1 MSVGDTKGHLRH
13 QRIKFKAHR
22 TRNNKPCD
30 SCRSR
35 KRCCERINEELCA
48 LCFKASKK
56 CTFRF
61 SKDKEFRYD
70 RGDGAEN
77 SQDAKRGTVS
87 GREELVL
94 QITDGDLSNM
104 TLDNAPKSAPVG
116 IIRQESVVSHV
127 PESVE
132 SEQYQES
139 KALSNSPSDLLFKQ
153 YAGQIDVL
161 EKVFELHGNE
171 IVDLYMAYVNPFMP
185 IISWR
190 QFHNFLTHG
199 TKHKWRS
206 FPPILLG
213 PLCLRSLPY
222 WSCDPK
228 LKTECPPD
236 KSDIAAVSYELALE
250 EFLNVSNDEKQN
262 VHLLQTC
269 LIQIPFY
276 ISEIKVVSNPEEL
289 VIVSKLFSICHYLV
303 DNLRL
308 DADFMK
314 RELNNIFK
322 NDSECFYLNNI
333 WWAFYI
339 EEKWFCFLTNK
350 QTTIYDM
357 NFAFL
362 EDVEEMPNISSFGS
376 DIPEDMSKDTRKR
389 IVLMKK
395 INHLCWPYFVSVFK
409 ITALTS
415 EVQKYWYSII
425 DYRFEKH
432 GLLENLLELK
442 SVRDQCS
449 LFFLRIDKWWNEV
462 GRSCGNTSTSKSG
475 RHANSSLRL
484 FYESSR
490 VLVFKI
496 LAKKFLFFSLLIESM
511 VPTTEESRAIEDFCN
526 MHRGLSFTLIDFF
539 KEKYE
544 AFQAIAESSN
554 TTFLYPFTNFQLS
567 MIVIFLSLFNLNLFK
582 NPSLFV
588 KFEDMQ
594 REVSTIWKVYKL
606 ILGASSAHE
615 ECLLPAS
622 VLDILPYGAV
632 SDDVYD
638 IIRKY
643 RFSGIVNDHAIEPL
657 LMSGLPKYII
667 VEKDTNSEPGIDD
680 LKDLKTTDIE
690 KIDNFIDEFLTK

>member
-1 MSVGDTKGHLRH
+1 MSVGETKGRLRH

-22 TRNNKPCD
+22 TRNNNPCD

-48 LCFKASKK
+48 LCLKASKK

-61 SKDKEFRYD
+61 SKEKEFRYD
-70 RGDGAEN
+70 RGGDEDKHF
-77 SQDAKRGTVS
+77 QDASNGTS
-87 GREELVL
+87 PGREEVFL
-94 QITDGDLSNM
+94 QITDGHVPKKR
-104 TLDNAPKSAPVG
+104 LDNIPHAAPTG
-116 IIRQESVVSHV
+116 LIGQECVVAHGL
-127 PESVE
+127 ETIE
-132 SEQYQES
+132 SES
-139 KALSNSPSDLLFKQ
+139 LSNSLNDPLSKQ
-153 YAGQIDVL
+153 HSMQIDVL

-185 IISWR
+185 IISWN
-190 QFHNFLTHG
+190 QFYNYLTHD
-199 TKHKWRS
+199 TKHRWRS
-206 FPPILLG
+206 FPSLLLG

-222 WSCDPK
+222 WSCDFK
-228 LKTECPPD
+228 LKTECLPD
-236 KSDIAAVSYELALE
+236 KSTLAAISYELTLE
-250 EFLNVSNDEKQN
+250 EFLNVSNDEERN
-262 VHLLQTC
+262 VHLLQSC

-276 ISEIKVVSNPEEL
+276 ISEINVVSNPEEL
-289 VIVSKLFSICHYLV
+289 VVVSKLFSICHYLV

-314 RELNNIFK
+314 KELNNIFK
-322 NDSECFYLNNI
+322 NDLECFYLNNI

-362 EDVEEMPNISSFGS
+362 DDVEEMPNVSSFGS
-376 DIPEDMSKDTRKR
+376 DSTEDMSKDTKKR
-389 IVLMKK
+389 VFLMKK

-409 ITALTS
+409 ITALSS
-415 EVQKYWYSII
+415 EVQRYWYSII

-442 SVRDQCS
+442 SVRDQCT
-449 LFFLRIDKWWNEV
+449 LFLMKIDKWWDEV
-462 GRSCGNTSTSKSG
+462 GLMCGSPNTPKPG

-490 VLVFKI
+490 ALVFKI
-496 LAKKFLFFSLLIESM
+496 LAKKFLFFSLLIESI
-511 VPTTEESRAIEDFCN
+511 VPTAEESRAIEDFCN
-526 MHRGLSFTLIDFF
+526 MHRGLSFTLVNFF

-567 MIVIFLSLFNLNLFK
+567 MIVIFLSLFNLNLLK
-582 NPSLFV
+582 NKNLFV
-588 KFEDMQ
+588 NFEDMQ
-594 REVSTIWKVYKL
+594 REVSNIWNGYKL
-606 ILGASSAHE
+606 ILGASSAHG
-615 ECLLPAS
+615 ECLLSAS
-622 VLDILPYGAV
+622 VLDILPYGAEPKHI
-632 SDDVYD
+632 YD

-657 LMSGLPKYII
+657 LMSALPKYII
-667 VEKDTNSEPGIDD
+667 VEKDTNSESGIDD
-680 LKDLKTTDIE
+680 LKDLKPKDIE
-690 KIDNFIDEFLTK
+690 RIDNFIGDFLTK